1 MQRGAHCSAGLS
13 TLHYTSCCGAGAITG
28 GSGGTGIT
36 SGDVIRQLRSLQKNK
51 RIAGGW
57 PKTAW
62 ASCRCSRLLPLLSLP
77 PPPPPSPLLPFS
89 PSLFAAIVL
98 RIDSGGGDALASD
111 LMWREVQELG
121 KTKPMAKAEVP

>member
-62 ASCRCSRLLPLLSLP
+62 ACRCSRLLPLLSLP
-77 PPPPPSPLLPFS
+77 PPPLPLLPFFPS
-89 PSLFAAIVL
+89 PPSLPFPPPFSQRLCCVLTAAA
-98 RIDSGGGDALASD
+98 GMPWPA
-111 LMWREVQELG
+111 
-121 KTKPMAKAEVP
+121 T